1 MKTIQLE
8 DDVFAALENKVRGFN
23 DSPNDVIK
31 RLLGEFGESNN
42 SVPRKPNPTIAPS
55 GASQKVSAIVQLVQS
70 PKYLMGD
77 AKDRYFAVLEFF
89 YRHHRNEFSLLENYR
104 RGKRV
109 NFARSAKTIEES
121 GSSTFPEQIP
131 NTPYYV
137 LTNLSNPR
145 KRQILEDILKMF
157 KYSSSEIAIVLN
169 SIPDSGISRPKRENI
184 FAGFTM

>member
-8 DDVFAALENKVRGFN
+8 DDVFAALESNVRGFN

-42 SVPRKPNPTIAPS
+42 SVPKKPNPTIAPS
-55 GASQKVSAIVQLVQS
+55 SASQKVSAIVQLVQS

-104 RGKRV
+104 RGRRI

-157 KYSSSEIAIVLN
+157 KYPISEITIVLK

>member
-8 DDVFAALENKVRGFN
+8 DDVFAALESKVRGFH

-31 RLLGEFGESNN
+31 RLLGKSGESNN
-42 SVPRKPNPTIAPS
+42 LAPKKPNPTLAPS
-55 GASQKVSAIVQLVQS
+55 GASQKESAIIQLVQS

-89 YRHHRNEFSLLENYR
+89 YRHHPNEFSLLENYG

-109 NFARSAKTIEES
+109 NFARNAKTIEES
-121 GSSTFPEQIP
+121 GNSTFPEQIP

-145 KRQILEDILKMF
+145 KRQILEDILKIF
-157 KYSSSEIAIVLN
+157 KYPTSEIAIVLK
-169 SIPDSGISRPKRENI
+169 SLPDSGISRPKRENI